1 MKHEETLINLCKEV
15 KQLIE
20 EKEYA
25 KAKYVILQAMI
36 CYADEPQPHNL
47 MGILKECEHDHSGA
61 MRHFRAGYALD
72 PSYGPVRRNL
82 ETISDFYA
90 KVALDYGDEEEIEV
104 HPAHYPATYKHSI
117 DTRL

>member
-36 CYADEPQPHNL
+36 RYADEPQPQI
-47 MGILKECEHDHSGA
+47 G
-61 MRHFRAGYALD
+61 RAH
-72 PSYGPVRRNL
+72 V
-82 ETISDFYA
+82 
-90 KVALDYGDEEEIEV
+90 
-104 HPAHYPATYKHSI
+104 
-117 DTRL
+117 